1 MQSSLCYTHPL
12 TPAQLQTEIGPTVT
26 HPSHYHPSGSCTLSP
41 QDKSSRLFPLFF
53 LESKRFTHELRVHN
67 LRVHTAYMG
76 WSKSFVMNCFDFLSC
91 TSSAFNF
98 PFFECTHYNPK
109 DQQNTCVLMCETLIL
124 PKISNEFD

>member
-76 WSKSFVMNCFDFLSC
+76 WSKSFMMNCFDFVSC
-91 TSSAFNF
+91 TSSAFKLL
-98 PFFECTHYNPK
+98 FFSVPIIIIILKNNRAP
-109 DQQNTCVLMCETLIL
+109 VLICQT
-124 PKISNEFD
+124 SFHAFFWHFV